1 MSNRSRRAAEIRERI
16 RQVLLREWD
25 PIGVGDIPEAQ
36 DEYDSYVGG
45 IYRLLASGA
54 SEYQIIDRLYNLETV
69 SMGLPGD
76 RARLKGVAEKLA
88 EIDVAM

>member
-1 MSNRSRRAAEIRERI
+1 MRNRKQKAIEIQEKI
-16 RQVLLREWD
+16 RQVLLHDWD
-25 PIGVGDIPEAQ
+25 PIGVSDTPAAW

-54 SEYQIIDRLYNLETV
+54 SEYQIIERLYNIETV

-76 RARLKGVAEKLA
+76 REYLKGIAEKL
-88 EIDVAM
+88 IKLDVSL

>member
-1 MSNRSRRAAEIRERI
+1 MRNRSRKTKETQERI
-16 RQVLLREWD
+16 RQVLLHEWD

-54 SEYQIIDRLYNLETV
+54 SEYQIIERLYNIETV
-69 SMGLPGD
+69 SMGLNGN
-76 RARLKGVAEKLA
+76 REALGGVAEKLA
-88 EIDVAM
+88 KLDVSS